1 MHCFSS
7 LLQLAVG
14 TIDGSHGQETWLGE
28 ILDVMSHDFGFY
40 EGFLSD
46 WFLFFPFFEDLDR
59 YPALASYLGKHGSH
73 VSTWEIRIVSIGSGT
88 PAFGQSQHGGVP

>member
-1 MHCFSS
+1 MSNSIRSRSILNQHMRIVFLTLKIIYIYIHCFSS

-46 WFLFFPFFEDLDR
+46 LFLFFPFF
-59 YPALASYLGKHGSH
+59 
-73 VSTWEIRIVSIGSGT
+73 
-88 PAFGQSQHGGVP
+88 